1 MSSIELHNA
10 SLTDE
15 RPAATASVAVVAVIL
30 LLFIL
35 SAVFSAQ
42 RKDVTQG
49 FDEVAHLSYVAQ
61 IQQSGEIWP
70 RLETLRM
77 LDPQTFR
84 FTGEE
89 NYLNHPP
96 FYYALLAALGPRI
109 ENNPGAVFTHRLFNI
124 VIATIGLAAAMAIGL
139 FAGFDRQ
146 RLYAYCVPLACIPV
160 LGPLAGSVNPDNAAF
175 AGGAIATFAAWQVVS
190 TQRTAW
196 LFSALAGALIAS
208 WAKLT
213 GLLLGGGLLAGI
225 FIYLWWRGRFRRQW
239 ILPIGL
245 TTILALAPYAV
256 FVAQYGSPTPD
267 TPAQIALLQTG
278 ARATGWADA
287 ARLSL
292 PAYVLHFLADFVAGW
307 MPTLAPRNVMNYAA
321 LALPI
326 GALLCALAGFAIS
339 VRRLLRREETALD
352 IVVVAGIL
360 AIAATLACN
369 ILFSYSRHLS
379 TGWMMDA
386 YPRYYL
392 PLAAVVPL
400 AGLSLL
406 AAIKRP
412 RARAALLALLI
423 AGPLLFRLLG
433 APLGS

>member
-1 MSSIELHNA
+1 M
-10 SLTDE
+10 DE
-15 RPAATASVAVVAVIL
+15 RPAAKASAAIVAVIL
-30 LLFIL
+30 LLFVL
-35 SAVFSAQ
+35 SAAFSAQ

-49 FDEVAHLSYVAQ
+49 FDEVAHLSYAAQ
-61 IQQSGEIWP
+61 IQRSGDVWP

-77 LDPQTFR
+77 LDAQTFR
-84 FTGEE
+84 FTGEA

-109 ENNPGAVFTHRLFNI
+109 ENNPGAVFIHRLLNI
-124 VIATIGLAAAMAIGL
+124 VIVAIGLAAGMAVGL

-160 LGPLAGSVNPDNAAF
+160 LGPLAGAVNPDNAAF
-175 AGGAIATFAAWQVVS
+175 AGGAVATLAAWQLIS
-190 TQRTAW
+190 TQRTPW
-196 LFSALAGALIAS
+196 LFAALAGTLIAS

-213 GLLLGGGLLAGI
+213 GLLLTGGLLAGI
-225 FIYLWWRGRFRRQW
+225 FLYLSWRGRFRHHW

-245 TTILALAPYAV
+245 TAILALAPYAV

-278 ARATGWADA
+278 ARSTGWADA

-292 PAYVLHFLADFVAGW
+292 PAYMLHFLSDFVAGW
-307 MPTLAPRNVMNYAA
+307 MPTLAPRNAVNYAA

-326 GALLCALAGFAIS
+326 AALICAFAGFGVS
-339 VRRLLRREETALD
+339 MRRLWRREETVLD
-352 IVVVAGIL
+352 VIVVAGLL
-360 AIAATLACN
+360 AIAATLTCN
-369 ILFSYSRHLS
+369 ILFSYGRHLS
-379 TGWMMDA
+379 SGWMMDA

-406 AAIKRP
+406 SAVTHP
-412 RARAALLALLI
+412 RWRTGLVVLLI